1 MSGLE
6 FELVEGP
13 AIQQL
18 RALGWDHI
26 QGDPWDP
33 AVTERESWRDVML
46 EGRLRT
52 ALKRIN
58 LGLGGELWLDEPRV
72 SQAFSALQKA
82 GAGGLKL
89 IEANRQ
95 ATDLLLTGTPV
106 PGVEGWEQGR
116 DRTVRFI
123 DWDDPQNNDFLVINQ
138 FRMDEPGGQSKKFI
152 APDLVLFVN
161 GIPLV
166 VMECKVPGPEDAMAQ
181 AITQLRRYSNQRD
194 EVLAHEGN
202 EALFWTNQFVV
213 GTTFEEA
220 RVGTF
225 TSGPEHFLEWKD
237 TAPVAKD
244 QVALEL
250 GKPVDQLSGQELL
263 IAGMLRPEHL
273 LDIVRHFVLF
283 MPIGQR
289 TVKAVTRYQQFR
301 GVHRA
306 IRRLKTG
313 ETRSVDGEIDQRG
326 GVIWHTQGSGKS
338 LTMVF
343 LVRKMRSDPVLRR
356 FKAVV
361 VSDRT
366 ALQKQLRDTAEL
378 SGETVEVARTAR
390 QLRGLLSRPG
400 PGLVMAMIQK
410 YRDDAISEP
419 GLAEDEQAD
428 TAFGTLNNDD
438 AILVMVDEAHRSHA
452 SALHANLMAALPNS
466 ARIGFTGTPIVMGAR
481 KKTHDIFGPFLDTY
495 TLAESEA
502 DGSTVP
508 ILYEGRTVDGV
519 VKGASDMD
527 ELFFRWFAGLTADQ
541 REALQ
546 AKYASVAEV
555 LEAPEMIA
563 AKAADMLEHYVSTV
577 LPQEFKALV
586 VASSRLACIR
596 YRDAFNVARERLIS
610 ELENL
615 DPALAAMDG
624 DEIDDLP
631 RRQQFLVR
639 TLPHLDLIR
648 IIGFVPV
655 ISSRHNDSADWAT
668 WTDKD
673 EQEDRIEA
681 FKKPLGPDGE
691 KTSPVAML
699 LVKSMLLTGFD
710 APVAQVLY
718 LDRMIQQAEL
728 LQAIARVNRT
738 ADGKDYGL
746 VVDYYGVVN
755 HLTDAL
761 AAYADA
767 DGKLDELA
775 AGSLRSIAEE
785 AGRLADRHSRVLQ
798 FFASHGIEAADH
810 PDVIERCVDLFE
822 NPELRARFDIDVKRF
837 LVSLDIVLP
846 RPEARPFVADAKL
859 FGKIQLYTR
868 LRYRDQGNGGFDPSL
883 YREKVRQLIDEH
895 ITVLDLAQAIPPIRI
910 ADVDFMTHVARQ
922 PSERA
927 KASEMEHAL
936 RHHIREKY
944 DEDPARYRKL
954 SERLGEI
961 LEALEGKWGQLALAI
976 GELIDEAV
984 SDGTDTG
991 DELNFVERRFFGLL
1005 EEEFPGPLD
1014 EEGDHEQLVAIAV
1027 DVVEH
1032 IRLETRKVGFWTNTT
1047 AQEDLRKWLVVHLDG
1062 QGLFSLAQCRKV
1074 ADRLI
1079 SLARANQHVMEA
1091 HV

>member
-1 MSGLE
+1 MNGLE
-6 FELVEGP
+6 FELVEWPG
-13 AIQQL
+13 IQQL
-18 RALGWDHI
+18 QASEWTYIR
-26 QGDPWDP
+26 GDLRDP
-33 AVTERESWRDVML
+33 ALTERESWRDVIL

-58 LGLGGELWLDEPRV
+58 LDATGEPWLDEART
-72 SQAFSALQKA
+72 SQAVSSLQKA

-89 IEANRQ
+89 IEANRKG
-95 ATDLLLTGTPV
+95 TDLLLNGTVV
-106 PGVEGWEQGR
+106 PGVDGWDQGR
-116 DRTVRFI
+116 GRTVRFI
-123 DWDDPQNNDFLVINQ
+123 DWGNPQNNDFLVINQ
-138 FRMDEPGGQSKKFI
+138 FRVDEPGGQAKSFI

-166 VMECKVPGPEDAMAQ
+166 VVECKIPGPEDAMAQ
-181 AITQLRRYSNQRD
+181 AITQLRRYSNQRT
-194 EVLAHEGN
+194 EVDADEGN
-202 EALFWTNQFVV
+202 ESLFWTNQFVI

-220 RVGTF
+220 RVGSF

-237 TAPVAKD
+237 TAPVLKEK
-244 QVALEL
+244 VAAEL
-250 GKPVDQLSGQELL
+250 GKPVGQLSGQELL
-263 IAGMLRPEHL
+263 IAGMLRREHL

-283 MPIGQR
+283 MAIGQR

-313 ETRSVDGEIDQRG
+313 ETRSEDGEIDQRG

-343 LVRKMRSDPVLRR
+343 LVRKMRSDPDLRR

-378 SGETVEVARTAR
+378 SGETVEVAQTAR

-410 YRDDAISEP
+410 YRDDAIREP
-419 GLAEDEQAD
+419 GLAEDEEAD
-428 TAFGTLNNDD
+428 TAFGTLNNDE

-452 SALHANLMAALPNS
+452 SALHANLMAALPNA

-508 ILYEGRTVDGV
+508 ILYEGRTADGA

-546 AKYASVAEV
+546 GKYASVAEV

-563 AKAADMLEHYVSTV
+563 AKATDMLEHYVSTV
-577 LPQEFKALV
+577 LPQEFKGMV

-596 YRDAFNVARERLIS
+596 YREAFSAARERLVS

-639 TLPHLDLIR
+639 ALSNLDLIR

-673 EQEDRIEA
+673 EQEDRVEA
-681 FKKPLGPDGE
+681 FKRPLGPDGE

-710 APVAQVLY
+710 APIAQVLY

-755 HLTDAL
+755 HLTEAL
-761 AAYADA
+761 AAYADV

-785 AGRLADRHSRVLQ
+785 AGRLADRHSRVVQ
-798 FFASHGIEAADH
+798 FFASHGIEVADR
-810 PDVIERCVDLFE
+810 PDMIERCVDLFE
-822 NPELRARFDIDVKRF
+822 NPELRARFDIDVRRF

-846 RPEARPFVADAKL
+846 RPESRPFVADAKL

-910 ADVDFMTHVARQ
+910 TDVDFKTHVAEQ

-954 SERLGEI
+954 SERLDEI
-961 LEALEGKWGQLALAI
+961 LDALEGKWDQLAFAI

-984 SDGTDTG
+984 GGEAQIEAGLDV
-991 DELNFVERRFFGLL
+991 VERRFLGVL

-1014 EEGDHEQLVAIAV
+1014 EEGDHEQLVVITT
-1027 DVVEH
+1027 DVVER
-1032 IRLETRKVGFWTNTT
+1032 IRTETRKVGFWANPT
-1047 AQEDLRKWLVVHLDG
+1047 AQEGLRKWLVVHLDG
-1062 QGLFSLAQCRKV
+1062 QGLYSLSHCRKV

-1079 SLARANQHVMEA
+1079 SLARANRHLIDA